1 MNHNEAKQLQAAEKY
16 LLGELSRT
24 QREEYEE
31 HYFDCAECAVDLKA
45 VAVFADNAR
54 EVLRQEKVNSV
65 VTGRAPVRGGWFGW
79 LKPIVAV
86 PAFAVLLLVI
96 GYQNTFTIPQAE
108 KRSVQGTALVL
119 ATPPVSLRG
128 ANVRG
133 EEEMKVPVH
142 ANDSFSLQF
151 DFTPRRTLDQYLC
164 QLQDETGHSVFQVTF
179 PGTSTNREV
188 QLAVPGGLV
197 HAGKYNLVFT
207 GGGSGIKGQPT
218 ADEVLRLTFTIE
230 IQP

>member
-1 MNHNEAKQLQAAEKY
+1 MNHNEARQLQAAEKY
-16 LLGELSRT
+16 LLGELSPT

-45 VAVFADNAR
+45 MAVFADNAR
-54 EVLRQEKVNSV
+54 EVLRQEKVSSV
-65 VTGRAPVRGGWFGW
+65 VAGRAAAHGGWFSW

-108 KRSVQGTALVL
+108 KRAAQGTALVL
-119 ATPPVSLRG
+119 GAPPSTLRG
-128 ANVRG
+128 SNVRG
-133 EEEMKVPVH
+133 EEELRVPVH
-142 ANDSFSLQF
+142 SNDSFSLQF

-164 QLQDETGHSVFQVTF
+164 QLQDESGRSVSQVTF

-188 QLAVPGGLV
+188 ELTVPGGLV
-197 HAGKYNLVFT
+197 HAGKYSLVFT
-207 GGGSGIKGQPT
+207 GGSGMKGQST

>member
-108 KRSVQGTALVL
+108 KRAAQGTALVL
-119 ATPPVSLRG
+119 ATPPVSLHG

-164 QLQDETGHSVFQVTF
+164 QLQDETGHSVFQVTL